1 MKKRG
6 FTLIEL
12 LCALAISSLLV
23 LLINNIVRTNFLIS
37 KKTYDEEIDYKNSTN
52 CLLYIEN
59 VIRRADEI
67 IDYKDDND
75 FKILI
80 KDGKNKSTYR
90 FKQNGKNLYAYINN
104 INSASE
110 KETKVPIGYCQSS
123 KISYNKGEDSFS
135 IEINFY
141 ENEGNSKYKTYIRRL
156 EWKKEDFYQF
166 MF

>member
-12 LCALAISSLLV
+12 LCALAISSLLI
-23 LLINNIVRTNFLIS
+23 LLINNIVKTNFLIS
-37 KKTYDEEIDYKNSTN
+37 KKTYNEEIDYKNSTN
-52 CLLYIEN
+52 CILYIEN

-67 IDYKDDND
+67 IDYKNKND

-90 FKQNGKNLYAYINN
+90 FKQTGKNLYVYINN
-104 INSASE
+104 INSISE
-110 KETKVPIGYCQSS
+110 KETKIPIGYCKSS
-123 KISYNKGEDSFS
+123 NISYDKDEDSFFIS
-135 IEINFY
+135 VDFY
-141 ENEGNSKYKTYIRRL
+141 ENEGNSKYKTCIRRL

>member
-52 CLLYIEN
+52 CILYIEN

-80 KDGKNKSTYR
+80 K
-90 FKQNGKNLYAYINN
+90 
-104 INSASE
+104 
-110 KETKVPIGYCQSS
+110 V
-123 KISYNKGEDSFS
+123 
-135 IEINFY
+135 
-141 ENEGNSKYKTYIRRL
+141 
-156 EWKKEDFYQF
+156 WKKQIYL
-166 MF
+166 